1 MMRNSQDISC
11 EIVEQLLVIEERN
24 AGWNLELNLIKWNDG
39 EPKYDI
45 RPWNEDHSRSG
56 KGLTLTLDNLRA
68 IVKYAEDARIW
79 EV

>member
-24 AGWNLELNLIKWNDG
+24 AGWNLELNLVKWNDG

-56 KGLTLTLDNLRA
+56 KGLTLTEDNLKS

>member
-1 MMRNSQDISC
+1 MKNSQDISC

-24 AGWNLELNLIKWNDG
+24 AGWNLELNLVKWNDG

-56 KGLTLTLDNLRA
+56 KGLTLTEDNLKS

>member
-24 AGWNLELNLIKWNDG
+24 AGWNLELNLIKWNGG

>member
-1 MMRNSQDISC
+1 MKNSQDISC

-24 AGWNLELNLIKWNDG
+24 AGWNLELNIVKWNDG

-56 KGLTLTLDNLRA
+56 KGLTLTEDNLKS

>member
-1 MMRNSQDISC
+1 MKNSQDISC

-24 AGWNLELNLIKWNDG
+24 AGWNLELNIVKWNDG

-56 KGLTLTLDNLRA
+56 KGLTLTEDNLKS
-68 IVKYAEDARIW
+68 IIKYAEDARIW

>member
-24 AGWNLELNLIKWNDG
+24 AGWNLELNLIKWNG
-39 EPKYDI
+39 EEPKYDI

-56 KGLTLTLDNLRA
+56 KGLTLTLDNLKA

>member
-1 MMRNSQDISC
+1 MKNSQDIRC

-24 AGWNLELNLIKWNDG
+24 AGWNLELNIVKWNDG

-56 KGLTLTLDNLRA
+56 KGLTLTEDNLKS

>member
-1 MMRNSQDISC
+1 MKNSQDISC

-24 AGWNLELNLIKWNDG
+24 AGWNLELNLVKWNDG

-56 KGLTLTLDNLRA
+56 KGLTLTLDNLRT